1 MLPPDKSWTGDAV
14 LDATRD
20 WFCDGFKEWMREGRR
35 EAFCGKERERKK
47 LKNRSSFKF
56 SVSCFDCL
64 LEYLLTT

>member
-1 MLPPDKSWTGDAV
+1 
-14 LDATRD
+14 
-20 WFCDGFKEWMREGRR
+20 MREGRR